1 MESLLITLLSS
12 VFLSGTIGYISYFIL
27 QETADIYFSARE
39 KDEKKAFI
47 SLLSVMTFSIIF
59 ICYYLMSRLF
69 KDTLDIYFATF
80 FLTIATIVRLDFF
93 TLPAFFENYA
103 NKINKKRTNNY
114 LAVLTKSSKR
124 NIFFREEKKRFVYL
138 FTLEGKYITSGTLIS
153 TTLESDM
160 FQEYT
165 LQSGDGP
172 SVRSIEELENH
183 YSPTLKFDI
192 FVDVE
197 NNLQIYSYSAVETNQ
212 LSSPAE

>member
-39 KDEKKAFI
+39 KDDKKAFI
-47 SLLSVMTFSIIF
+47 SLLSIMTFLIIF
-59 ICYYLMSRLF
+59 ICYYYMSLVF
-69 KDTLDIYFATF
+69 KKTLNIYFTTF
-80 FLTIATIVRLDFF
+80 LLTLFIVSLLDFKL
-93 TLPAFFENYA
+93 LPMFFEYYS
-103 NKINKKRTNNY
+103 NKINEKRTNNY

-124 NIFFREEKKRFVYL
+124 NKFFRDQKERFVYL
-138 FTLEGKYITSGTLIS
+138 FTLDGKYITSGTLIS

-160 FQEYT
+160 FQEYI

-172 SVRSIEELENH
+172 SVRSIEELENN

-192 FVDVE
+192 FVDIE
-197 NNLQIYSYSAVETNQ
+197 NNLQIYSYSTVKTNPP
-212 LSSPAE
+212 SSPEE